1 MPRSPE
7 NQPPTQV
14 QSKHQILVV
23 EDDPHIRQA
32 IVDLLATQPDVDVL
46 TADCGDAGLSMAAR
60 YKPDLML
67 LDVMMP
73 GLDGFEVCRAV
84 RNVKDLREMPVVM
97 LTALSDRESRLKGIE
112 SGADD
117 FITKPF
123 DFQELRA
130 RVSCILRLNRY
141 RKLLQEQAR
150 FEWLV
155 EGSEH
160 PTLLVDSLLEVT
172 YSNPA
177 ARCLLTATNLPRG
190 SRNSLIAQLRANFTL
205 EPVRAWEAW
214 MARPDEAPAEPLL
227 LVRAGAAQ
235 ATRHWYRFE
244 VQSSRN
250 LVGEAERAV
259 HLIDVTHQMAE
270 NLSRWSFQR
279 NVSLKLR
286 APLTGLMGCMDLLN
300 DDYCTNAAPEDAV
313 LWRSMHLSGQRL
325 AGVVDSVLRYA
336 DVSPASLGE
345 GSFEVCRLEHL
356 VSRCAEAAQVRQL
369 KVEVAPEVQ
378 AGHLRASETVLEL
391 IFAELCANAAKF
403 HPQRNPKVQVS
414 VRPQGGAGM
423 ARIEFMDDGVHLAPE
438 ELLNVWR
445 PYFQAERKL
454 TGEVPGVG
462 LGLPLLAAL
471 VVQLGGT
478 YDLANRP
485 DHAGLVVSFSLP
497 WSPGPGL
504 TPA

>member
-1 MPRSPE
+1 M
-7 NQPPTQV
+7 QAQ
-14 QSKHQILVV
+14 HQILVV

-32 IVDLLATQPDVDVL
+32 IVDLLSTQPDVGIL

-73 GLDGFEVCRAV
+73 GLDGFEVCRAI
-84 RNVKDLREMPVVM
+84 RNVKDLRELPVVM
-97 LTALSDRESRLKGIE
+97 LTALSDRESRIKGIE
-112 SGADD
+112 AGADD

-160 PTLLVDSLLEVT
+160 PTLLVDSLLEVN

-177 ARCLLTATNLPRG
+177 AKRLLTATNLPRG
-190 SRNSLIAQLRANFTL
+190 SRSSLIGLLRANFTL
-205 EPVRAWEAW
+205 EPARAWDDW

-227 LVRAGAAQ
+227 LVRGGAAQ
-235 ATRHWYRFE
+235 GTRHWYRFE
-244 VQSSRN
+244 VQSSQN
-250 LVGEAERAV
+250 LRGEAERAV

-270 NLSRWSFQR
+270 NLGRWSFQR
-279 NVSLKLR
+279 IVSLKLR
-286 APLTGLMGCMDLLN
+286 APLTGLMGCIELLN
-300 DDYCTNAAPEDAV
+300 DDYCKNAAPEDAAM
-313 LWRSMHLSGQRL
+313 WRSMHLSSQRL
-325 AGVVDSVLRYA
+325 AGVVESVLRYA
-336 DVSPASLGE
+336 DVSAANIGDKSYAL
-345 GSFEVCRLEHL
+345 SRFEHL
-356 VSRCAEAAQVRQL
+356 VSRCAEAAQIKQV
-369 KVEVAPEVQ
+369 KIEVAPEVHG
-378 AGHLRASETVLEL
+378 GHLHASETALEL
-391 IFAELCANAAKF
+391 ILGELCANAAKF
-403 HPQRNPKVQVS
+403 HPQHSPKVQVL
-414 VRPQGGAGM
+414 VRPQGAAGM

-438 ELLNVWR
+438 ELINVWR
-445 PYFQAERKL
+445 PYFQAERRL

-462 LGLPLLAAL
+462 LGLPLVAAH

-478 YDLANRP
+478 YDIANRP
-485 DHAGLVVSFSLP
+485 DRDGLVVSCTLP
-497 WSPGPGL
+497 WSPGPAS
-504 TPA
+504 P